1 MLSVDAVQ
9 IAWENDERSA
19 FLGYKITAAYTRPMR
34 PIIVDH
40 NLRKIDCFEKKNI
53 HNIYGYRMNTLTHS
67 DRKLI
72 FPGSMLLMH
81 SYGFVLKEYRHK
93 IRHGEMCKIL
103 MNDEMEWSE
112 CGLMVYSMAV
122 FVFVLD

>member
-1 MLSVDAVQ
+1 MRKWWTVSFFRLQ
-9 IAWENDERSA
+9 N
-19 FLGYKITAAYTRPMR
+19 ITAAYTR

-81 SYGFVLKEYRHK
+81 SHGFVLKEYRHK